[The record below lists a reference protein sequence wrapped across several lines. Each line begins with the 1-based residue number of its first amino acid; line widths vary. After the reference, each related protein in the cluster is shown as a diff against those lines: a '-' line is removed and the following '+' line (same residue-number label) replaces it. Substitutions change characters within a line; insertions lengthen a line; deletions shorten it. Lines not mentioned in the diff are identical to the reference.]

1 MLVLRNGRV
10 LDPSRGLDE
19 EADVV
24 IEDGRIA
31 RVGRGAGEGLTGER
45 VEVRDVKGCWVVPGL
60 VDLHVHFRE
69 PGQEYKEDITSG
81 LRAAAAGGFTQVC
94 AMPNTKPVNDN
105 RAITE
110 AMVARA
116 ASANTAARRAPRL
129 HPFGAITK
137 GLEGAELTE
146 MADLQ
151 AAGAV
156 GVSDDGRCVM
166 NAAVMRRA
174 LEYARTFDLLVSQHC
189 EDHDLTA
196 GALMHEGAVST
207 KLGLRGWP
215 RVAEDVIVAR
225 DLLLA
230 ELTGARY
237 HVAHLSSKVAV
248 RLLREAKSRGIR
260 VSAEVTPHHLTM
272 THESVLG
279 YDTVCKV
286 NPPLREDEDVEALQE
301 ALRDGTIDCIAT
313 DHAPHSTLEK
323 DCEFSAALPGMIGVE
338 TVLPAMLELV
348 RRGVFTPLR
357 LIEALSTAPVKVARL
372 EGGSL
377 VVGARA
383 DLTVID
389 PEARWTVTKSTLHSK
404 SQNTPLLGRQ
414 VQGRVRLTL
423 VGGSL
428 AHELS

>member
-1 MLVLRNGRV
+1 MLILRGGRV
-10 LDPSRGLDE
+10 VDPSRGLDE

-24 IEDGRIA
+24 IEDGRIT
-31 RVGRGAGEGLTGER
+31 RVGRGAAEGLRGER
-45 VEVRDVKGCWVVPGL
+45 VEVRDVTGCWVVPGL
-60 VDLHVHFRE
+60 VDMHVHFRE
-69 PGQEYKEDITSG
+69 PGQEYKEDIATG

-94 AMPNTKPVNDN
+94 AMPNTTPVNDT

-110 AMVARA
+110 AIVARGREV
-116 ASANTAARRAPRL
+116 ASAGGATRL

-137 GLEGAELTE
+137 GLDGRDLTE
-146 MADLQ
+146 MADLRD
-151 AAGAV
+151 AGAI
-156 GVSDDGRCVM
+156 GVSDDGKCVM

-174 LEYARTFDLLVSQHC
+174 LEYARTFDLVVSQHC

-237 HVAHLSSKVAV
+237 HIAHLSSKVAV
-248 RLLREAKSRGIR
+248 RLLREAKSRGIQ

-286 NPPLREDEDVEALQE
+286 NPPLREEEDVEALRE
-301 ALRDGTIDCIAT
+301 ALRDGTIDVVAT
-313 DHAPHSTLEK
+313 DHAPHSPLEK
-323 DCEFSAALPGMIGVE
+323 DCEFAAASPGMIGVE
-338 TVLPAMLELV
+338 TALPAMLELV
-348 RRGVFTPLR
+348 RRGILTPLR
-357 LIEALSTAPVKVARL
+357 LIEAMSTGPVRITRL

-383 DLTVID
+383 DVTVID
-389 PEARWTVTKSTLHSK
+389 PEARWTVTKDALRSK
-404 SQNTPLLGRQ
+404 SHNTPHLGRE
-414 VQGRVRLTL
+414 VVGRVRLTL
-423 VGGSL
+423 VGGKT
-428 AHELS
+428 AHEIS

>member
-1 MLVLRNGRV
+1 MLVLRGGRV
-10 LDPSRGLDE
+10 IDPSRNLDE

-24 IEDGRIA
+24 IEAGRIV
-31 RVGRGAGEGLTGER
+31 RVGRGAAEGLTGER
-45 VEVRDVKGCWVVPGL
+45 ITVRDVRGCWVVPGF

-69 PGQEYKEDITSG
+69 PGQEYKEDIRTG

-94 AMPNTKPVNDN
+94 AMPNTSPVNDT

-116 ASANTAARRAPRL
+116 KEAGSGSSGAPRL
-129 HPFGAITK
+129 HPIAAITK
-137 GLEGAELTE
+137 GLGGKELTE
-146 MADLQ
+146 MADLRD
-151 AAGAV
+151 AGAV
-156 GVSDDGRCVM
+156 GVSDDGKCVM

-174 LEYARTFDLLVSQHC
+174 LEYARTFDLVVSQHC

-196 GALMHEGAVST
+196 GALMHEGAVAT

-237 HVAHLSSKVAV
+237 HVAHISSKVAV
-248 RLLREAKSRGIR
+248 RLLREAKSRGIL
-260 VSAEVTPHHLTM
+260 VTAEVTPHHLTM

-286 NPPLREDEDVEALQE
+286 NPPLREEEDVEALRE

-313 DHAPHSTLEK
+313 DHAPHSSLEK
-323 DCEFSAALPGMIGVE
+323 DCEFAAASPGMIGVE
-338 TVLPAMLELV
+338 TVLPAMLDLV
-348 RRGVFTPLR
+348 RRGAIKPSR
-357 LIEALSTAPVKVARL
+357 LIESLSIAPAKIAKL
-372 EGGSL
+372 EGGTL
-377 VVGARA
+377 AVGARA
-383 DLTVID
+383 DVAVID
-389 PEARWTVTKSTLHSK
+389 PEARWTVSRDTLRSK
-404 SQNTPLLGRQ
+404 SLNTPLLGRD
-414 VQGRVRLTL
+414 VQGRARLTL
-423 VGGSL
+423 VDGKT
-428 AHELS
+428 AHEEP

>member
-1 MLVLRNGRV
+1 MLILRGGRV
-10 LDPSRGLDE
+10 VDPSRGLDE

-24 IEDGRIA
+24 IEDGRIT
-31 RVGRGAGEGLTGER
+31 RVGRGAAEGLRGER
-45 VEVRDVKGCWVVPGL
+45 VEVRDVTGCWVVPGL
-60 VDLHVHFRE
+60 VDMHVHFRE
-69 PGQEYKEDITSG
+69 PGQEYKEDIATG

-94 AMPNTKPVNDN
+94 AMPNTTPVNDT

-110 AMVARA
+110 AIVARGREV
-116 ASANTAARRAPRL
+116 ASAGGATRL

-137 GLEGAELTE
+137 GLDGRDLTE
-146 MADLQ
+146 MADLRD
-151 AAGAV
+151 AGAI
-156 GVSDDGRCVM
+156 GVSDDGKCVM

-174 LEYARTFDLLVSQHC
+174 LEYARTFDLVVSQHC

-237 HVAHLSSKVAV
+237 HIAHLSSKVAV
-248 RLLREAKSRGIR
+248 RLLREAKSRGIQ

-286 NPPLREDEDVEALQE
+286 NPPLREEEDVEALRE
-301 ALRDGTIDCIAT
+301 ALRDGTIDVVAT
-313 DHAPHSTLEK
+313 DHAPHSPLEK
-323 DCEFSAALPGMIGVE
+323 DCEFAAASPGMIGVE
-338 TVLPAMLELV
+338 TALPAMLELV
-348 RRGVFTPLR
+348 RRGILTPLR
-357 LIEALSTAPVKVARL
+357 LIEAMSTGPVKITRL

-383 DLTVID
+383 DVTVID
-389 PEARWTVTKSTLHSK
+389 PEARWTVTKDALRSK
-404 SQNTPLLGRQ
+404 SHNTPHLGRE
-414 VQGRVRLTL
+414 VVGRVRLTL
-423 VGGSL
+423 VGGKT
-428 AHELS
+428 AHEIS